1 MRRQLLATAAV
12 VTTTLAL
19 AVAVPAIAQ
28 SEPEEVVGNVHCD
41 ELELEGLTDSF
52 ENLMDDVDNEFF
64 TATISDDGKFVT
76 VVAKEGTVILA
87 VIVKGGPNSNVYTEP
102 PFEDLRAPDVPGGIP
117 EISHYEVCIGE
128 EEEETTPPTTPP
140 PTNGETTPAET
151 TPAEVPTEVPAGV
164 NGDSGSAGLVGL
176 MIAAS
181 AAAAGFVLFARRRAL
196 HDS

>member
-1 MRRQLLATAAV
+1 MRRQLLATAAA

-28 SEPEEVVGNVHCD
+28 DEPELFTGPGNVHCED
-41 ELELEGLTDSF
+41 LDLEGLTNVFD
-52 ENLMDDVDNEFF
+52 ELTGNVDNEFF
-64 TATISDDGKFVT
+64 TATVSADGTSVT
-76 VVAKEGTVILA
+76 VVPKEGTVILA
-87 VIVKGGPNSNVYTEP
+87 VIVKGGDDSFIYRVDFTDMVAP
-102 PFEDLRAPDVPGGIP
+102 PVGQDNTP

-128 EEEETTPPTTPP
+128 EEEETTTTPP
-140 PTNGETTPAET
+140 PPPNGNGETTT
-151 TPAEVPTEVPAGV
+151 TPAKVPTEVPAGV

>member
-41 ELELEGLTDSF
+41 ELELEGLTGSF

-64 TATISDDGKFVT
+64 TATISDDGKFLD

-128 EEEETTPPTTPP
+128 EEEETKTPTTPTTP
-140 PTNGETTPAET
+140 GNGETTAT
-151 TPAEVPTEVPAGV
+151 TPAVVPTEVPAGV

-176 MIAAS
+176 MIAAG